1 MTIYLVNLIFKIGY
15 LKLLWEEHKRFM
27 KNLAIIPLILI
38 LFTCFSCDTK
48 QKGPS
53 HLSVGK
59 NKLIESGLTI
69 EAIEHLIK
77 AEKQEKNKTEP
88 RALLIIAYSHALASD
103 AAKGQDFEAEYKKQR
118 TERIAALNEA
128 EINKM
133 IEILSKRSEVQRDG
147 FRALVEKGTDAAV
160 LIIDN
165 FAKDLY
171 PEIHDNF
178 ILALEQMGTKAIDP
192 ILDSI
197 VDVEMSSAVKI
208 KLIQVL
214 GKIGDE
220 KTAAR
225 LKSIDTTNMSDA
237 LKMAIYTTLYRLGDK
252 KYKSMILVG
261 LTENE
266 VEVRRAAAKAMANL
280 KDVNTNTLIKALKDD
295 DSQVV
300 IDIAKAL
307 SVHKTKDA
315 VAPLVDIIKSEH
327 SPKAKQAALN
337 TLAAYIEAGSG
348 LTRGL
353 ARNLSL
359 LLINKEVTNAE
370 DRLRLVQFLKNRM
383 VKQLK
388 ATITFNDELATKLYN
403 YVQND
408 EDSTFVKT
416 ELHGLLN
423 LIRK

>member
-1 MTIYLVNLIFKIGY
+1 
-15 LKLLWEEHKRFM
+15 M

-38 LFTCFSCDTK
+38 FFTCFGCDTK

-53 HLSVGK
+53 HLSVGR
-59 NKLIESGLTI
+59 NKLIESGLTVEAINHLI
-69 EAIEHLIK
+69 EA
-77 AEKQEKNKTEP
+77 EKKEQNKTEP
-88 RALLIIAYSHALASD
+88 RALLVIAYSHALASG
-103 AAKGQDFEAEYKKQR
+103 ATKGQDFEREYKKQR

-133 IEILSKRSEVQRDG
+133 IEVLSERSEVQRDG

-165 FAKDLY
+165 FAKGIY
-171 PEIHDNF
+171 PEIHGNF

-197 VDVEMSSAVKI
+197 ADAEISPAVKI

-220 KTAAR
+220 KVAAR
-225 LKSIDTTNMSDA
+225 LKSIDTTDMSDA

-252 KYKSMILVG
+252 KYKSTILAG
-261 LTENE
+261 LTANE
-266 VEVRRAAAKAMANL
+266 VEVRRAAAKAMPNL

-300 IDIAKAL
+300 IDIANAL

-315 VAPLVDIIKSEH
+315 VAPLVNILKSEH

-337 TLAAYIEAGSG
+337 TLATYIEAGGG
-348 LTRGL
+348 LARGL
-353 ARNLSL
+353 ARSMSL
-359 LLINKEVTNAE
+359 LLINKEVSDPE
-370 DRLRLVQFLKNRM
+370 DRLRLVQFLKTRM

-388 ATITFNDELATKLYN
+388 ATITFDDELATKLYE

-416 ELHGLLN
+416 ELIELLN

>member
-1 MTIYLVNLIFKIGY
+1 
-15 LKLLWEEHKRFM
+15 M

-38 LFTCFSCDTK
+38 LFACFSCDTK

-88 RALLIIAYSHALASD
+88 RALLVIAYSHALASG
-103 AAKGQDFEAEYKKQR
+103 ATKGQDFETEYKKQR

-147 FRALVEKGTDAAV
+147 FRALVEKGTDAAI
-160 LIIDN
+160 LIIGN
-165 FAKDLY
+165 FAKGLY

-197 VDVEMSSAVKI
+197 VDTEMSSAVKI

-220 KTAAR
+220 NTAAR

-280 KDVNTNTLIKALKDD
+280 KDVNTNTLIKALKDN

-307 SVHKTKDA
+307 SVHKTKEA

-337 TLAAYIEAGSG
+337 TLAAYIEAGGG

-353 ARNLSL
+353 ARDLAL
-359 LLINKEVTNAE
+359 LLVNKEVSNPE

-388 ATITFNDELATKLYN
+388 ATTTFDDELPTKLYN